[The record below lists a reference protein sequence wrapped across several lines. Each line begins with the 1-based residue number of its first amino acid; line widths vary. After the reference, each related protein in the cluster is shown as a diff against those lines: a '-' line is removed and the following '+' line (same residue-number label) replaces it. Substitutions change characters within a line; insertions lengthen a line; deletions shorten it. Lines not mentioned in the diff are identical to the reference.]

1 MLKVNIDE
9 IVIEKTQVINRFE
22 ATVTQYVL
30 NEYCIL
36 IIECYLDDKYVVGV
50 SYRLPDD
57 VFEDWGENDEYI
69 NNYVAQ
75 NLKQIVEQNEN

>member
-30 NEYCIL
+30 NEY
-36 IIECYLDDKYVVGV
+36 
-50 SYRLPDD
+50 
-57 VFEDWGENDEYI
+57 FW
-69 NNYVAQ
+69 NN
-75 NLKQIVEQNEN
+75 N